1 MTFILDSENVLD
13 YLDRVA
19 SALPNRHE
27 RSDFDRQTTRRK
39 RLSAKNFNILV
50 SSPHQQP
57 LLVKQAPSDAQGRQ
71 SDELFTE
78 WQLQQLIDRYPAL
91 SELSYFMP
99 RILFADLE
107 NSIVVNHFWETYDDL
122 QAYYDDRQE
131 YDPDIAIEIGHN
143 IGLVHRLTYDRSW
156 QQLLEITLG
165 TPRNPA
171 HRVVQHLHNL
181 HSGIFGIV
189 PIDCCQFYKLYQQ
202 YPSLAA
208 AVEQLAQNHQ
218 ACCLTHND
226 LKLNNLLIHH
236 AVTPPI
242 SRIRAIDWERARWG
256 DPAADLGNLINSYLQ
271 LWLEN
276 LVVSSELSLNES
288 LQLAIVPLSSLQPV
302 LLALVQSYRQ
312 TFPAI
317 FVDRPDYLS
326 QVLQYAGLSL
336 IRRIEVI
343 IETDRIF
350 DNRGIAM
357 LQVAKQLL
365 CNPMAFVTTIFGQ
378 ASI

>member
-1 MTFILDSENVLD
+1 MNFILDSENVLA
-13 YLDRVA
+13 YLA
-19 SALPNRHE
+19 RHQLAN
-27 RSDFDRQTTRRK
+27 FDRQTTSLT
-39 RLSAKNFNILV
+39 RLNAKNFNILV
-50 SSPHQQP
+50 SSPDRQP
-57 LLVKQAPSDAQGRQ
+57 LLVKQGTSDANGQQ

-78 WQLQQLIDRYPAL
+78 WQLQQLIDRHSTL
-91 SELSYFMP
+91 SELRDFMP
-99 RILFADLE
+99 RTLYVDRE

-131 YDPDIAIEIGHN
+131 YDPDIAIEIGHK

-156 QQLLEITLG
+156 QELLETTLG
-165 TPRNPA
+165 QPRNPA
-171 HRVVQHLHNL
+171 QRVVQHLHNL
-181 HSGIFGIV
+181 HSGIFGVV
-189 PIDCCQFYKLYQQ
+189 PIECCQFYKLYQQ

-208 AVEQLAQNHQ
+208 AVDRLAQNHQ
-218 ACCLTHND
+218 ACCLAHND

-236 AVTPPI
+236 LETPPT
-242 SRIRAIDWERARWG
+242 SRIRTIDWERARWG

-276 LVVSSELSLNES
+276 LVVSNELSLQES

-326 QVLQYAGLSL
+326 QVLQHAGLSL

-343 IETDRIF
+343 IETDLTF

-365 CNPMAFVTTIFGQ
+365 CNPMA
-378 ASI
+378 